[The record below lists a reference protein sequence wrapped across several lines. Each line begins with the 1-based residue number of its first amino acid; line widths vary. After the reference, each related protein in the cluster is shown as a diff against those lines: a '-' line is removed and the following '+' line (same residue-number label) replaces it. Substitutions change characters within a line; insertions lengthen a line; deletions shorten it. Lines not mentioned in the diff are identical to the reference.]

1 MKPVLALLAAALIGA
16 SGSAALAQSTVLSVS
31 PIPDDA
37 EKRFCYYEGL
47 AFSSQSLLTVDVPFR
62 RESAEATQKR
72 LLKCVVSEE
81 GDLFWQEF
89 DLERTSIIQQ

>member
-1 MKPVLALLAAALIGA
+1 MKSVLALLAATLIGA
-16 SGSAALAQSTVLSVS
+16 SGGAAFAQSSVLSVS

-37 EKRFCYYEGL
+37 QKRFCYYEGL
-47 AFSSQSLLTVDVPFR
+47 AYSSQSLLTVDVPFR

-89 DLERTSIIQQ
+89 DLERTSIIAQ

>member
-1 MKPVLALLAAALIGA
+1 MKSVLTLFAATLIGA
-16 SGSAALAQSTVLSVS
+16 SSSAALAQSTMLSVS

-37 EKRFCYYEGL
+37 QKRFCYYEGL
-47 AFSSQSLLTVDVPFR
+47 AYSSQSLLTVDVPFR

-72 LLKCVVSEE
+72 LMKCVVSEE

-89 DLERTSIIQQ
+89 DLERTSIIAQ

>member
-1 MKPVLALLAAALIGA
+1 MKSALALLAATLIAA
-16 SGSAALAQSTVLSVS
+16 SGSAALAQSSILSVS

-37 EKRFCYYEGL
+37 QKRFCYYEGL
-47 AFSSQSLLTVDVPFR
+47 AYSSQSLLTVDVPFR

-89 DLERTSIIQQ
+89 DLERTSIIAQ

>member
-1 MKPVLALLAAALIGA
+1 MKSVLVLLAATLIGT
-16 SGSAALAQSTVLSVS
+16 SGSAAFAQSSMISVS

-47 AFSSQSLLTVDVPFR
+47 AYSSQSLLTVDVPFR
-62 RESAEATQKR
+62 RESATATQKR
-72 LLKCVVSEE
+72 LLRCVVSEE
-81 GDLFWQEF
+81 GDHFWQEF

>member
-1 MKPVLALLAAALIGA
+1 MKSALALLAAILIAA
-16 SGSAALAQSTVLSVS
+16 SSSAALAQSSLLSVS

-47 AFSSQSLLTVDVPFR
+47 AYSSQSLLTVDVPFR

-81 GDLFWQEF
+81 GDHFWQEF
-89 DLERTSIIQQ
+89 DLERTSIIAQ

>member
-1 MKPVLALLAAALIGA
+1 MKFLLALIAAALVGT
-16 SGSAALAQSTVLSVS
+16 SGSATLAQSTMLSVS

-37 EKRFCYYEGL
+37 EKRFCYYDGL
-47 AFSSQSLLTVDVPFR
+47 AYSSQSLLTVDVPFR
-62 RESAEATQKR
+62 RDSAEATQKR

>member
-1 MKPVLALLAAALIGA
+1 MKSVLALLTAFLIA
-16 SGSAALAQSTVLSVS
+16 TSGSAALAQSSLLSVS

-47 AFSSQSLLTVDVPFR
+47 AYSSLSLLTVDVPFR

-89 DLERTSIIQQ
+89 DLERTSIIAQ

>member
-1 MKPVLALLAAALIGA
+1 MKSVLALLATTLIA
-16 SGSAALAQSTVLSVS
+16 MSGSAALAQSSLLSVS

-47 AFSSQSLLTVDVPFR
+47 AYSSQSLLTVDVPFR

-81 GDLFWQEF
+81 GDFFWQEF
-89 DLERTSIIQQ
+89 DLERTSIIAQ

>member
-1 MKPVLALLAAALIGA
+1 MKSALALLAAILIAA
-16 SGSAALAQSTVLSVS
+16 SSSAALAQSSLLSVS

-47 AFSSQSLLTVDVPFR
+47 SYSSQSLLTVDVPFR

-89 DLERTSIIQQ
+89 DLERTSIIAQ

>member
-1 MKPVLALLAAALIGA
+1 MKSALALLAAILIAA
-16 SGSAALAQSTVLSVS
+16 SSSAALAQSSLLSVS

-47 AFSSQSLLTVDVPFR
+47 AYSSQSLLTVDVPFR

-89 DLERTSIIQQ
+89 DLERTSIIAQ

>member
-1 MKPVLALLAAALIGA
+1 MKSVLALLAATLIGA
-16 SGSAALAQSTVLSVS
+16 SGGVAFAQSSVLSVS

-37 EKRFCYYEGL
+37 QKRFCYYEGL
-47 AFSSQSLLTVDVPFR
+47 AYSSQSLLTVDVPFR

-89 DLERTSIIQQ
+89 DLERTSIIAQ

>member
-1 MKPVLALLAAALIGA
+1 MKSVLTLFVATLIGA
-16 SGSAALAQSTVLSVS
+16 SSSAALAQSTMLSVS

-37 EKRFCYYEGL
+37 QKRFCYYEGL
-47 AFSSQSLLTVDVPFR
+47 AYSSQSLLTVDVPFR

-72 LLKCVVSEE
+72 LMKCVVSEE

-89 DLERTSIIQQ
+89 DLERTSIIAQ